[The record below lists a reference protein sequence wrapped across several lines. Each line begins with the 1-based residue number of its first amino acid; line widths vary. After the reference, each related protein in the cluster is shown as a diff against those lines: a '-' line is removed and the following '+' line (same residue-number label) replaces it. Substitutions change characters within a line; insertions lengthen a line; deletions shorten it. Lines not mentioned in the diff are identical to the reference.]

1 MAKKKNVLDR
11 VVRGVERMDKD
22 TRKGVNAALRTE
34 KKKKNGAKAQAK
46 RNQRHIEALTEQVGQ
61 LAQQVS
67 TLTSTVA
74 ERRKDS
80 AADR

>member
-11 VVRGVERMDKD
+11 MVRGVERMDKD
-22 TRKGVNAALRTE
+22 ARKGVNTVLRT
-34 KKKKNGAKAQAK
+34 KKKKNGAKARAK
-46 RNQRHIEALTEQVGQ
+46 RNQRHIEALAEQVGR
-61 LAQQVS
+61 LTQQVS

-74 ERRKDS
+74 DHRKDN